1 MVTVKPRQTFLYGVL
16 LATLLTVVWGLLF
29 HFHLVEDFVFLLPI
43 LPGLACVSFLD
54 NFTGKNWFKSGL
66 GPGELLVCFVG
77 TVLFW
82 SLVFWPVIHVVCRL
96 RQRKAMAAKLKSDV
110 K

>member
-1 MVTVKPRQTFLYGVL
+1 MKPRQTFLYGVL

-29 HFHLVEDFVFLLPI
+29 HFNLVEDFVFLLPI